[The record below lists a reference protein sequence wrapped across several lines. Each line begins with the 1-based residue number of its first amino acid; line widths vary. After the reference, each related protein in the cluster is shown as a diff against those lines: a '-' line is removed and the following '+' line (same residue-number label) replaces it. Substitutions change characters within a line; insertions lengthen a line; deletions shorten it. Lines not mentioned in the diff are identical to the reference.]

1 MLQWRAEF
9 FETACDLYPSKRK
22 CFARP
27 YPTLCGR
34 ASPRSAA
41 RGLSYS
47 IAKMAG
53 TTYWNSQKMQEI
65 LYHAIAVA
73 VLAVGAV
80 LLVGLRT
87 LMRGGNPSLSQTLM
101 RWRIGL
107 QTITI
112 IMILLYDMMQHTRT

>member
-1 MLQWRAEF
+1 
-9 FETACDLYPSKRK
+9 
-22 CFARP
+22 
-27 YPTLCGR
+27 
-34 ASPRSAA
+34 
-41 RGLSYS
+41 
-47 IAKMAG
+47 
-53 TTYWNSQKMQEI
+53 MQEI